1 MNKSRPIRP
10 SDYRIN
16 YTKRL
21 STNRWPQAMN
31 GGART
36 WAWTV
41 VSDDKREHPE
51 RDADEKPESSIPNEQ
66 RPQLCIAAGVDGS
79 VKLSRTGAV
88 GCGNRCCVW
97 AISGGSR

>member
-10 SDYRIN
+10 SNYRIN

-41 VSDDKREHPE
+41 VSDDKREHPNE
-51 RDADEKPESSIPNEQ
+51 TADEKPESSIPNEQ
-66 RPQLCIAAGVDGS
+66 RPRLCIAARVDGS
-79 VKLSRTGAV
+79 VKLSRTALSDV
-88 GCGNRCCVW
+88 GIV
-97 AISGGSR
+97 AA